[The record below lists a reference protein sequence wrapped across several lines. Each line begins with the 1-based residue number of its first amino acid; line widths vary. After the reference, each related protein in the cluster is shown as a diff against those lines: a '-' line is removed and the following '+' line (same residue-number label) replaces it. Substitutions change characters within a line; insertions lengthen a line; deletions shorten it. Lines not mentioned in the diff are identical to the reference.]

1 MAAIIAQI
9 TRAKRERDKKKTY
22 QTEKCMWVMPH
33 LYLLAIPPAHY
44 FAWLW
49 RLSSCPPKRKEK
61 RCCKILSQVRPPTLW
76 LPLWPCSAQQI
87 LGKVKKQHKISTFS
101 WANKVGQTLFDP
113 PHGTLE
119 EKWNFWSGGSGWR
132 LGRRR
137 DERLR
142 LYTGEQVVQS
152 QIKFFYWPPNWGKNA
167 KAHLK
172 RQPSLWEKR
181 MSDELIGHNGTI
193 DQKKDAKNIFT

>member
-61 RCCKILSQVRPPTLW
+61 RCCKILSQVRPPTIW

-87 LGKVKKQHKISTFS
+87 LGKVKKQHQISIFP
-101 WANKVGQTLFDP
+101 WANKVGQTVFDQP
-113 PHGTLE
+113 YCNIGRNARQVKLLVRREWVKARE
-119 EKWNFWSGGSGWR
+119 EERREIEALHRWTSGAI
-132 LGRRR
+132 
-137 DERLR
+137 
-142 LYTGEQVVQS
+142 T
-152 QIKFFYWPPNWGKNA
+152 N
-167 KAHLK
+167 
-172 RQPSLWEKR
+172 
-181 MSDELIGHNGTI
+181 
-193 DQKKDAKNIFT
+193 